1 MEVSYNAFG
10 RGLIIRKKTGPMTDA
25 YPRERN
31 LPAVRVS
38 NAKLGAETTMTEAA
52 DPARTGAFEAVFL
65 KHWTAIYR
73 LLRRLTG
80 DPAEAEDLAMETF
93 VRLYQTPP
101 KTGEGTNLPG
111 WLFRV
116 ATNLGLHSIRS
127 YQRRQHYELAA
138 GKAGLDDPPADQPA
152 ELLERGEA
160 HRLARL
166 ALSKMKPRQAQLL
179 SLRYS
184 GLSYQEVARAMDL
197 APSSIGP
204 LLLRAE
210 RDFAR
215 IYHSISKEEP

>member
-1 MEVSYNAFG
+1 MLEV
-10 RGLIIRKKTGPMTDA
+10 
-25 YPRERN
+25 
-31 LPAVRVS
+31 
-38 NAKLGAETTMTEAA
+38 ETTGNEVA
-52 DPARTGAFEAVFL
+52 DPARSGAFESVFL
-65 KHWTAIYR
+65 RHWTAIYR

-93 VRLYQTPP
+93 VRFYQHPP

-116 ATNLGLHSIRS
+116 ATNLGLHSNRS
-127 YQRRQHYELAA
+127 YQRRQRYELAA
-138 GKAGLDDPPADQPA
+138 GKAALDDPPANQPA

-160 HRLARL
+160 HHLARL

-184 GLSYQEVARAMDL
+184 GLSYQEVARVMGL
-197 APSSIGP
+197 APTSIGP

-215 IYHSISKEEP
+215 IYRSLSKEEP